1 MTVSSHDDK
10 RAPQPGSP
18 ARSGGAASS
27 AEQGI
32 LAGGV
37 AICLLGM
44 AGWFLL
50 AGGGRG
56 GLVPHDAPPRRTT
69 GFRIDPNTAS
79 RAELMQLPG
88 IGPTTADRILEWR
101 RIDGPFDSIEAMI
114 DVPGIGEVTLERIR
128 PFVRVQRDRRAPTM
142 PDPAPE
148 PPRDVRTG
156 EPVPARR

>member
-1 MTVSSHDDK
+1 MTASSSDDK
-10 RAPQPGSP
+10 RARQPGSP
-18 ARSGGAASS
+18 AGSGGVAS
-27 AEQGI
+27 AEQAM

-37 AICLLGM
+37 AVCLLGM

-88 IGPTTADRILEWR
+88 IGPTTADRILERR

-128 PFVRVQRDRRAPTM
+128 PFVRVQRARREPET

-156 EPVPARR
+156 EPVHARR